1 MPENTVCPHCG
12 APHIYIYFNN
22 GIQKSQFKCKV
33 CNLTFIDELI
43 HKKPEIFCPYC
54 NNALYKWKERT
65 DFTIYKCADN
75 ECPRYIE
82 NYNDLSEKEK
92 VLFKTQPY
100 NFTLHYHYHDYHFD
114 IEQLKLSEPDK
125 PNVDL
130 TKIHNSQNILGLIL
144 TFFVSFS
151 ISARKTALL
160 LRWVFNINVS
170 YQTVLNYTQSASY
183 YCHQFNMKYKGDIDD
198 TMAGD
203 ETYIKVSG
211 KNDYIWF
218 FISEIRRNITA
229 YHYSNS
235 RDTQH
240 AIISMNE
247 ASRTAKPNQLITYI
261 TDGNPSYI
269 AALHYINEAKGAEN
283 PYEHHKVIGLQNLDE
298 ESEKYRSFKQ
308 LIERLNRTYKSHI
321 RQAHGF
327 SSSNGAIAL
336 TTLFVTFYN
345 FLRPHQTLKYN
356 VPVQLDFL
364 KDISTIQ
371 AKWLKILS
379 MAYG

>member
-1 MPENTVCPHCG
+1 M
-12 APHIYIYFNN
+12 
-22 GIQKSQFKCKV
+22 
-33 CNLTFIDELI
+33 
-43 HKKPEIFCPYC
+43 
-54 NNALYKWKERT
+54 
-65 DFTIYKCADN
+65 
-75 ECPRYIE
+75 
-82 NYNDLSEKEK
+82 
-92 VLFKTQPY
+92 
-100 NFTLHYHYHDYHFD
+100 HYHYHDYHFN
-114 IEQLKLSEPDK
+114 IEQLKHSNPDK

-160 LRWVFNINVS
+160 LRWVFNIDVS

-183 YCHQFNMKYKGDIDD
+183 YCHQFNMKYKGDVDS

-211 KNDYIWF
+211 KNNYIWF

-247 ASRTAKPNQLITYI
+247 ASRTAKPDQSITYI
-261 TDGNPSYI
+261 TDGNPSYV
-269 AALHYINEAKGAEN
+269 AALHYINEAKGTDN

-298 ESEKYRSFKQ
+298 ESEKYRAFKQ
-308 LIERLNRTYKSHI
+308 LVERLNGTYKSHI
-321 RQAHGF
+321 KQAHGF

-345 FLRPHQTLKYN
+345 FLRPHQALKYN

-364 KDISTIQ
+364 KGISTIQ

>member
-1 MPENTVCPHCG
+1 VPENTVCPHCG

-22 GIQKSQFKCKV
+22 GNKKSQFKCKV
-33 CNLTFIDELI
+33 CNHTFKDDII
-43 HKKPEIFCPYC
+43 HRNPQIFCPYC
-54 NNALYKWKERT
+54 NRPLYKWKERT
-65 DFTIYKCADN
+65 DFTVYKCTDN

-82 NYNDLSEKEK
+82 NYNDLNEKEK

-114 IEQLKLSEPDK
+114 IKQLKHSEPDK

-160 LRWVFNINVS
+160 LRCVFNINIS

-183 YCHQFNMKYKGDIDD
+183 YCHYFNMKYKGEVDS

-211 KNDYIWF
+211 KNKYIWF
-218 FISEIRRNITA
+218 FMSEKRRNITS
-229 YHYSNS
+229 YHYSDS

-247 ASRTAKPNQLITYI
+247 ASRTAKPNQSITYI
-261 TDGNPSYI
+261 TDANPSYI
-269 AALHYINEAKGAEN
+269 AALHYINEAKGTDN

-298 ESEKYRSFKQ
+298 ESEKYRAFKQ
-308 LIERLNRTYKSHI
+308 LIERLNGTYKSHI
-321 RQAHGF
+321 KQAHGF

-336 TTLFVTFYN
+336 TTLFVTYYN
-345 FLRPHQTLKYN
+345 FLRPHQSLKYN

-364 KDISTIQ
+364 NGISTLQ

-379 MAYG
+379 MVYG